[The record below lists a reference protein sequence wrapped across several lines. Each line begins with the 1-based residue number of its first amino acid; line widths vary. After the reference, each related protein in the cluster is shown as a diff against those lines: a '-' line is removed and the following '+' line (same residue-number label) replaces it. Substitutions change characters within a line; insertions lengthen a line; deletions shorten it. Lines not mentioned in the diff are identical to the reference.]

1 MHSYETL
8 VEFNGPAAF
17 AAAATHRPDA
27 VLLDI
32 GLPGLSGLELCER
45 IRREPWGT
53 AMMIIAVT
61 GWAREDDRVSAREA
75 GFDHYVLK
83 PANIEALDAL
93 LKGIDRRDPGT
104 RWETSQR
111 KSGSSPGLSPE
122 SPDPIE

>member
-1 MHSYETL
+1 MHYYETL

-17 AAAATHRPDA
+17 SPAATHRRDA
-27 VLLDI
+27 VLLDL

-83 PANIEALDAL
+83 PADIETLDAL
-93 LKGIDRRDPGT
+93 LKGVDRRDPA
-104 RWETSQR
+104 RR
-111 KSGSSPGLSPE
+111 ME
-122 SPDPIE
+122 SAPAEAGE